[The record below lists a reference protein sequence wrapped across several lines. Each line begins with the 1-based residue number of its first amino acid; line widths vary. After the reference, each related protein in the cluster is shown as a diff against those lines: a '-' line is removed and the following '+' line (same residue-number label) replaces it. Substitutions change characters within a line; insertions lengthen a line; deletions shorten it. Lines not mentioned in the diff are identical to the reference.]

1 MFCFMFFNIFYS
13 LSVINPFKLFMDN
26 AEKWSDILEK
36 VLQKLLKHV
45 WSFFNIIHERLKW
58 FLIDWGRK
66 MVSIG

>member
-1 MFCFMFFNIFYS
+1 
-13 LSVINPFKLFMDN
+13 MDN